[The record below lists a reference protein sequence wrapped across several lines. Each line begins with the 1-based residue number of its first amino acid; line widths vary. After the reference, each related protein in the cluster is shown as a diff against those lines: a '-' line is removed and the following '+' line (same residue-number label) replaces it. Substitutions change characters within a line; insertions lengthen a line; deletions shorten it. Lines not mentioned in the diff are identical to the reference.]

1 MTLDPDEVGYTRP
14 ANMSFKR
21 DEARRH
27 SPADC
32 TEEHCSC
39 HLPAYFN
46 PPSCSLTAREAFVLA
61 WHLFVSE
68 DEELSFEE
76 IGQSLG
82 VTESRARRIYQRA
95 SAKIRAHTRVY
106 YPPKP
111 GTDEY
116 AERMAKAEEYKSNHP
131 EYQQNR
137 ALLDAM
143 NMKLPSI
150 VDGENPAPD
159 FDF

>member
-1 MTLDPDEVGYTRP
+1 
-14 ANMSFKR
+14 MSFKR
-21 DEARRH
+21 DEALRH
-27 SPADC
+27 TPADC
-32 TEEHCSC
+32 EKDHCSC
-39 HLPAYFN
+39 HLPQYFQ
-46 PPSCSLTAREAFVLA
+46 PPSLSLTAREAFVLT

-68 DEELSFEE
+68 EEELSFEQ
-76 IGQSLG
+76 IGECLG
-82 VTESRARRIYQRA
+82 VTEARVRQIYQRA
-95 SAKIRAHTRVY
+95 SAKLRAHTRVH

-116 AERMAKAEEYKSNHP
+116 TERMARAEEYKSNHP

-150 VDGENPAPD
+150 VDGEDLATNLD
-159 FDF
+159 F